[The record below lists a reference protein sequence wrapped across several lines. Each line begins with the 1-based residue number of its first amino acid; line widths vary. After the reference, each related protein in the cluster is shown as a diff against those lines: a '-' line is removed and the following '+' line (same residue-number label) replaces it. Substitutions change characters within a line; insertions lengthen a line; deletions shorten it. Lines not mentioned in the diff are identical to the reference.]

1 MRDSRTPPSGA
12 REVRVGRVGRPHGLD
27 GAFVVEEASAEPER
41 FAVGAT
47 VSVEGEP
54 AVVVER
60 KQAGGRL
67 VVRFDR
73 EVTRGQLLT
82 VPRAALGDLR
92 EDEYYVAD
100 LVGLEVAEEGGRSLG
115 RVAQVIPGVA
125 NDVLEL
131 DTGAALP
138 MVADC
143 VLSVDRDAGRITI
156 APGFAN

>member
-1 MRDSRTPPSGA
+1 LPAEQPEPA
-12 REVRVGRVGRPHGLD
+12 LVRVGRVGRPHGLD

-47 VSVEGEP
+47 VSVDGEP

-73 EVTRGQLLT
+73 EVSRGQLLT

-115 RVAQVIPGVA
+115 RVAQVVPGVA

-156 APGFAN
+156 APGFAD

>member
-1 MRDSRTPPSGA
+1 MRDSATPPSGA
-12 REVRVGRVGRPHGLD
+12 YDVSVGRVGRPHGLD
-27 GAFVVEEASAEPER
+27 GAFVVEEASSEPER
-41 FAVGAT
+41 FEVGAS
-47 VSVEGEP
+47 VSVDGEP

-73 EVTRGQLLT
+73 EVRRGQLLT
-82 VPRAALGDLR
+82 VPRASLADLA
-92 EDEYYVAD
+92 EDEFYVAD
-100 LVGLEVAEEGGRSLG
+100 LVGLEVAEEGGRPLG
-115 RVAQVIPGVA
+115 RVTQVVPGVA

-138 MVADC
+138 MVEDC

-156 APGFAN
+156 APGFTD

>member
-1 MRDSRTPPSGA
+1 VNDVS
-12 REVRVGRVGRPHGLD
+12 VGRVGRPHGLD
-27 GAFVVEEASAEPER
+27 GAFVVEEASSEPER
-41 FAVGAT
+41 FEVGAI
-47 VSVEGEP
+47 VSVDGEP

-73 EVTRGQLLT
+73 EVRRGQLLT
-82 VPRAALGDLR
+82 VPRASLADLA
-92 EDEYYVAD
+92 EDEFYVAD
-100 LVGLEVAEEGGRSLG
+100 LVGLEVAEEGGRPLG
-115 RVAQVIPGVA
+115 RVTQVVPGVA

-138 MVADC
+138 MVEDC

-156 APGFAN
+156 APGFTD

>member
-1 MRDSRTPPSGA
+1 MNDVS
-12 REVRVGRVGRPHGLD
+12 VGRVGRPHGLD
-27 GAFVVEEASAEPER
+27 GAFVVEEASSEPER
-41 FAVGAT
+41 FEVGST
-47 VSVEGEP
+47 VSVDGEP

-73 EVTRGQLLT
+73 EVRRGQLLT
-82 VPRAALGDLR
+82 VPRGALGDLP

-100 LVGLEVAEEGGRSLG
+100 LVGLEVAEEGGRPLG
-115 RVAQVIPGVA
+115 RVAQVVPGVA

-138 MVADC
+138 MVEDC

-156 APGFAN
+156 APGFAD

>member
-1 MRDSRTPPSGA
+1 MRDSATPPSGA
-12 REVRVGRVGRPHGLD
+12 HDVSVGRVGRPHGLD
-27 GAFVVEEASAEPER
+27 GAFVVEEASSEPER
-41 FAVGAT
+41 FEVGAS
-47 VSVEGEP
+47 VSVDGEP

-73 EVTRGQLLT
+73 EVRRGQLLT
-82 VPRAALGDLR
+82 VPRASLADLA
-92 EDEYYVAD
+92 EDEFYVAD
-100 LVGLEVAEEGGRSLG
+100 LVGLEVAEEGGRPLG
-115 RVAQVIPGVA
+115 RVTQVVPGVA

-138 MVADC
+138 MVEDC

-156 APGFAN
+156 APGFTD

>member
-1 MRDSRTPPSGA
+1 M
-12 REVRVGRVGRPHGLD
+12 GRVGRPHGLE

-47 VSVEGEP
+47 VSVDGEP

-60 KQAGGRL
+60 KEAGGRV

-73 EVTRGQLLT
+73 DVRRGQVLT
-82 VPRAALGDLR
+82 VPRASLAELP
-92 EDEYYVAD
+92 EDEYYAAD
-100 LVGLEVAEEGGRSLG
+100 LVGLEVSEDGGRPLG
-115 RVAQVIPGVA
+115 RVAQIVPGVA

-138 MVADC
+138 MVEDC
-143 VLSVDRDAGRITI
+143 VLSVDRDAGRITV
-156 APGFAN
+156 APGFAD

>member
-1 MRDSRTPPSGA
+1 VNDVS
-12 REVRVGRVGRPHGLD
+12 VGRVGRPHGLD
-27 GAFVVEEASAEPER
+27 GAFVVEEASSEPER
-41 FAVGAT
+41 FEVGAI
-47 VSVEGEP
+47 VSVDGEP

-73 EVTRGQLLT
+73 EVRRGQLLT
-82 VPRAALGDLR
+82 VPRASLADLA
-92 EDEYYVAD
+92 EDEFYVAD
-100 LVGLEVAEEGGRSLG
+100 LVGLEVAEEGGRPLG
-115 RVAQVIPGVA
+115 RVTQVVPGVA

-138 MVADC
+138 MVEDC

-156 APGFAN
+156 APGFAD

>member
-1 MRDSRTPPSGA
+1 VSQVS
-12 REVRVGRVGRPHGLD
+12 VGRVGRPHGLD

-47 VSVEGEP
+47 VSVDGDP

-67 VVRFDR
+67 VIRFDR
-73 EVTRGQLLT
+73 EVRRGQLLT
-82 VPRAALGDLR
+82 VPRAALGDLPD
-92 EDEYYVAD
+92 DEYYVAD
-100 LVGLEVAEEGGRSLG
+100 LVGLEVSEEGGRPLG
-115 RVAQVIPGVA
+115 RVAQVVPGVA

-138 MVADC
+138 MVEDC
-143 VLSVDRDAGRITI
+143 VLSVDRDAGRITV
-156 APGFAN
+156 APGFADRG

>member
-1 MRDSRTPPSGA
+1 M
-12 REVRVGRVGRPHGLD
+12 GRVGRPHGLD

-47 VSVEGEP
+47 VSVDGEP

-73 EVTRGQLLT
+73 EVSRGQLLT

-115 RVAQVIPGVA
+115 RVAQVVPGVA

-156 APGFAN
+156 APGFAD

>member
-1 MRDSRTPPSGA
+1 VS
-12 REVRVGRVGRPHGLD
+12 EVRVGRVGRPHGLD

-47 VSVEGEP
+47 VSVDGEP

-73 EVTRGQLLT
+73 EVSRGQLLT

-115 RVAQVIPGVA
+115 RVAQVVPGVA

-156 APGFAN
+156 APGFAD